1 MTNNP
6 STQRPNRPQQLNN
19 PQGQGRNQGNQQNN
33 RQQQGGGGRND
44 GGNRRGNGGGAGND
58 GNQGRNPP
66 PSPWLDHPL
75 HPNGEPATHST
86 ASFVEYLR
94 WMRESN
100 RNPGGNGKDATDP
113 TTKLQIMQI
122 AEERADYQMQLK
134 KISSRTKRL
143 AGIDNCFEVTCPWR
157 IRVGGTKGSESMLL
171 PAFDALGIPYIPS
184 STLRGIAR
192 SYAIRH
198 FIQAEGMDWKTSD
211 RYVEKWFGH
220 LEGEGANRSGKIIF
234 FDAYPTP
241 SKKGGL
247 AIDMANSIWR
257 WEGDTLGGYS
267 PNPNAFFS
275 LKDVSF
281 LIGLRPVKPEYE
293 NEAMQVRKWL
303 IAGLA
308 QGAGSQ
314 VNSGYG
320 FVREKDSTNLPA
332 GFFELDFEVY
342 GQLVHSVKKLD
353 PDHAFND
360 KRKANYSPKPG
371 NGEELRS
378 VAIKNMM
385 RYWFRVFAL
394 GVLPSDAVKTTEK
407 RIFGGIE
414 PKTRGCL
421 SVYVFENASGHQP
434 APELNQDGKGK
445 THGKQKGKMI
455 LVRSSEPVPNEI
467 EDRSSFETSLKI
479 LVEKLVWLSFHLGG
493 VGQGARR
500 PLYSRNNRRNGKPP
514 WWRGSTLIPTY
525 SNLFKKPQDFA
536 KEFREHLESFYA
548 ALDNLGLAPRSP
560 IRDLGQPSDSIWTEA
575 ADAHCQI
582 WLVPVSST
590 ASSKPNPTARPPK
603 PGQSATKRIIGGEK
617 SQALRVLHD
626 RFHALLDE
634 YQRKKNSQIREE
646 KAEAYR
652 AFTEAKNLCGHTD
665 KDKPWGSQ
673 GEERGA
679 IPSPIWI
686 ADHVNYQVV
695 TVFGATADPRRK
707 FVSELR
713 RQGAVQI
720 FPLTSGR

>member
-1 MTNNP
+1 MTNN
-6 STQRPNRPQQLNN
+6 RPILKQNRPQQTND

-44 GGNRRGNGGGAGND
+44 GGNHGND

-75 HPNGEPATHST
+75 HPNGTPATHST

-94 WMRESN
+94 WMRS
-100 RNPGGNGKDATDP
+100 PQDKKLDP
-113 TTKLQIMQI
+113 LTQLQIMQI
-122 AEERADYQMQLK
+122 AEEKANYQKRLEKM
-134 KISSRTKRL
+134 SDRTKRL
-143 AGIDNCFEVTCPWR
+143 AGNGNWFEVTCPWR
-157 IRVGGTKGSESMLL
+157 IRVGGTKGPESMLL
-171 PAFDALGIPYIPS
+171 PAFDALGMPYIPS

-192 SYAIRH
+192 TYAIRH
-198 FIQAEGMDWKTSD
+198 FMEIEGMDWKASD
-211 RYVEKWFGH
+211 RHVEKWFGH
-220 LEGEGANRSGKIIF
+220 LEAKNKEDKSGKVIF
-234 FDAYPTP
+234 FDAYPTTP
-241 SKKGGL
+241 SKSGGL
-247 AIDMANSIWR
+247 TIDMANSIWR
-257 WEGDTLGGYS
+257 WEGDQLGGYS

-281 LIGLRPVKPEYE
+281 VIGIRPIKPEYQSE
-293 NEAMQVRKWL
+293 VEQVRNWL
-303 IAGLA
+303 ILGLA

-332 GFFELDFEVY
+332 GFFELDFEVD

-353 PDHAFND
+353 PDHPFND
-360 KRKANYSPKPG
+360 KRKANYSPKQG

-394 GVLPSDAVKTTEK
+394 GILPSDAVKTTEK
-407 RIFGGIE
+407 RIFGGID

-421 SVYVFENASGHQP
+421 SVYVFENASEHQP
-434 APELNQDGKGK
+434 APELNRDGKGK
-445 THGKQKGKMI
+445 NHGKQKGKMI
-455 LVRSSEPVPNEI
+455 LIRSSEPVPNEI
-467 EDRSSFETSLKI
+467 KDRSSFETSLEI
-479 LVEKLVWLSFHLGG
+479 LAKELVWLSFHLGG

-514 WWRGSTLIPTY
+514 WWRGSTLAPTY
-525 SNLFKKPQDFA
+525 SNLFKKPQNFA

-548 ALDNLGLAPRSP
+548 ALDNVGLAPRSP
-560 IRDLGQPSDSIWTEA
+560 LRDLGQPSDSIWTEA

-582 WLVPVSST
+582 WLVPVSSA

-603 PGQSATKRIIGGEK
+603 PGQSPAKRIIGGEK

-626 RFHALLDE
+626 LVHPWLKIYEDKKKSEKDAEKREAFEAL
-634 YQRKKNSQIREE
+634 
-646 KAEAYR
+646 
-652 AFTEAKNLCGHTD
+652 TEAKNRCGHTD
-665 KDKPWGSQ
+665 TDYPNGKKR
-673 GEERGA
+673 EA
-679 IPSPIWI
+679 TPSPIWI
-686 ADHVNYQVV
+686 ADHGNYQVV
-695 TVFGATADPRRK
+695 TVFGATQNPRRQ
-707 FVSELR
+707 FVEAL
-713 RQGAVQI
+713 QGATRI